1 MKPSSIR
8 ALWTYENRLLLI
20 LFLTFGFVFFD
31 RLALSFLFP
40 FMQDELDLSQ
50 TQLGMISSALALT
63 WALSGA
69 IAGAWSDSRA
79 KRKALLVVSV
89 LGFSIC
95 SALSGLV
102 GGFISLLVFRA
113 LMGLAEGP
121 VLPIAQSLMI
131 QSSTPSRRGL
141 NMGLLQGSSAGLIG
155 AMIGPPV
162 VIGLAT
168 HFGWRVAFY
177 VTVIPGM
184 LIALCIWRWVH
195 EHPGGAPAADAKPAP
210 INRWALLRK
219 RNVLLCMLI
228 SCFFL
233 TWFIII
239 ISFAPT
245 FLVKYRAFSPGD
257 MGLVMTC
264 LGAAWVFWGFA
275 VPAISDRIGRKT
287 ALAIFAPIAA
297 MCPIALIYGDS
308 AVALGAVVFFTYT
321 GLGCFT
327 LFMATVPAE
336 TVPPQVLTGALGL
349 IMGAGELVGG
359 FVAPTAA
366 GLAADHYGLP
376 VTMWIAA
383 AGALVAGLL
392 ALGLKETAPLVLQ
405 RRAAA
410 GVAGAAP

>member
-1 MKPSSIR
+1 MLTPLSRSF
-8 ALWTYENRLLLI
+8 WTYENRLLLI

-63 WALSGA
+63 WAISGA
-69 IAGAWSDSRA
+69 LAGAWSDSRS
-79 KRKALLVVSV
+79 KRKALLIVSV

-95 SALSGLV
+95 SAMSGLV
-102 GGFISLLVFRA
+102 GGFVALLVFRA
-113 LMGLAEGP
+113 MMGLAEGP
-121 VLPIAQSLMI
+121 VLPISQSLMI

-162 VIGLAT
+162 VIALAT
-168 HFGWRVAFY
+168 NFGWRVAFY
-177 VTVIPGM
+177 VTVVPGI
-184 LIALCIWRWVH
+184 LLALCIWRWVR
-195 EHPGGAPAADAKPAP
+195 EHPSDAPAVQAKRAP
-210 INRWALLRK
+210 INRWALLRE
-219 RNVLLCMLI
+219 RNVVLCMLI

-245 FLVKYRAFSPGD
+245 FLVRYREFSAGD
-257 MGLVMTC
+257 MGFVMSC

-275 VPAISDRIGRKT
+275 VPAISDRIGRKS
-287 ALAIFAPIAA
+287 ALVIFAPIAA
-297 MCPIALIYGDS
+297 LSPIALIYGES
-308 AVALGAVVFFTYT
+308 VTALGLIVFLTYT

-327 LFMATVPAE
+327 LFMATIPAE

-359 FVAPTAA
+359 FLAPTIA
-366 GLAADHYGLP
+366 GFASDHYGLP
-376 VTMWIAA
+376 VAMWISAS
-383 AGALVAGLL
+383 GALIAGLL
-392 ALGLKETAPLVLQ
+392 SLGLKETAPLVLQ

-410 GVAGAAP
+410 GAQP

>member
-1 MKPSSIR
+1 MHTSTRRPIWS
-8 ALWTYENRLLLI
+8 YENRLLLI

-50 TQLGMISSALALT
+50 TQLGMIASVLALT

-69 IAGAWSDSRA
+69 LAGVWSDSRA
-79 KRKALLVVSV
+79 KRKSLLVVAV

-121 VLPIAQSLMI
+121 VLPISQSLMV
-131 QSSTPSRRGL
+131 QSSSPSRRGL

-168 HFGWRVAFY
+168 HYGWRLAFY
-177 VTVIPGM
+177 VTVIPGI
-184 LIALCIWRWVH
+184 LLALCIWRWVH
-195 EHPGGAPAADAKPAP
+195 EQPDGLPPPPSKPAP
-210 INRWALLRK
+210 INRWALLRE

-245 FLVKYRAFSPGD
+245 FLVKYRQFSASD
-257 MGLVMTC
+257 MGFVMSC

-275 VPAISDRIGRKT
+275 VPAISDRIGRKS
-287 ALAIFAPIAA
+287 ALLIFAPIAA
-297 MCPIALIYGDS
+297 LSPIALIYGES
-308 AVALGAVVFFTYT
+308 VSSLGLVVFLTYT

-327 LFMATVPAE
+327 LFMATIPAE
-336 TVPPQVLTGALGL
+336 TVPPQVLAGALGL

-359 FVAPTAA
+359 FLAPTIA
-366 GLAADHYGLP
+366 GFAADQYGLP
-376 VTMWIAA
+376 TAMWIAA
-383 AGALVAGLL
+383 GGACIAGLL

-410 GVAGAAP
+410 EGQP

>member
-1 MKPSSIR
+1 MPPSPNRS
-8 ALWTYENRLLLI
+8 WWSYENRLLLI
-20 LFLTFGFVFFD
+20 LFVTFGFVFFD

-40 FMQDELDLSQ
+40 FMQEELDLSQ

-63 WALSGA
+63 WAISGA
-69 IAGAWSDSRA
+69 IAGAWADSRA
-79 KRKALLVVSV
+79 KRKALLVVAV
-89 LGFSIC
+89 LAFSIC

-102 GGFISLLVFRA
+102 GGFVSLLVFRA

-168 HFGWRVAFY
+168 HFGWRIAFY
-177 VTVIPGM
+177 VTVIPGI
-184 LIALCIWRWVH
+184 LIALSIWRWVH
-195 EHPGGAPAADAKPAP
+195 EHPGKAPAAAQAKPAP
-210 INRWALLRK
+210 IDRWALLRE

-245 FLVKYRAFSPGD
+245 FLIQYREFSAGD
-257 MGLVMTC
+257 MGFVMSC

-275 VPAISDRIGRKT
+275 VPAISDRIGRKS

-297 MCPIALIYGDS
+297 LCPIALIYGDS
-308 AVALGAVVFFTYT
+308 VTALGMVVFVTYT

-327 LFMATVPAE
+327 LFMATIPAE

-359 FVAPTAA
+359 FLAPTVA
-366 GLAADHYGLP
+366 GLAADLYGLP
-376 VTMWIAA
+376 AAMWISAG
-383 AGALVAGLL
+383 GALVAGVLS
-392 ALGLKETAPLVLQ
+392 LGLEETAPLVVSKS
-405 RRAAA
+405 AATE
-410 GVAGAAP
+410 GRQ

>member
-1 MKPSSIR
+1 MNTPLNRSF
-8 ALWTYENRLLLI
+8 WTYENRLLLI
-20 LFLTFGFVFFD
+20 LSLTFGFVFFD

-63 WALSGA
+63 WAISGA
-69 IAGAWSDSRA
+69 LAGAWSDSRA
-79 KRKALLVVSV
+79 KRKALLIVAV
-89 LGFSIC
+89 LGFSIF

-102 GGFISLLVFRA
+102 AGFISLLVFRA
-113 LMGLAEGP
+113 LMGMAEGP
-121 VLPIAQSLMI
+121 VLPLSQSLMI

-177 VTVIPGM
+177 VTCIPGI
-184 LIALCIWRWVH
+184 LIALCIWRWVR
-195 EHPGGAPAADAKPAP
+195 EHPSNTQPAQVKAAPV
-210 INRWALLRK
+210 NRWALLK
-219 RNVLLCMLI
+219 ERNIVLCMLI

-245 FLVKYRAFSPGD
+245 FLVKYREFSAGD
-257 MGLVMTC
+257 MGFVMSC
-264 LGAAWVFWGFA
+264 LGAAWVLWGFV
-275 VPAISDRIGRKT
+275 VPAISDRIGRKPT
-287 ALAIFAPIAA
+287 LIIFAPIAA
-297 MCPIALIYGDS
+297 LCPIALIYGGDS
-308 AVALGAVVFFTYT
+308 ALSLGLIVFLTYT

-327 LFMATVPAE
+327 LFMATIPAE
-336 TVPPQVLTGALGL
+336 TVPPQAMAGALGL

-359 FVAPTAA
+359 FVAPTVA
-366 GLAADHYGLP
+366 GFAADQYGLP
-376 VTMWIAA
+376 VAMWMSAG
-383 AGALVAGLL
+383 GALIACLL
-392 ALGLKETAPLVLQ
+392 SFGLKETAPVVLQ
-405 RRAAA
+405 RRLAS
-410 GVAGAAP
+410 GSKP

>member
-1 MKPSSIR
+1 MHLSPSRS
-8 ALWTYENRLLLI
+8 WWSYENRLLLI
-20 LFLTFGFVFFD
+20 LFLAFGFVFFD

-40 FMQDELDLSQ
+40 FMQEELDLSQ
-50 TQLGMISSALALT
+50 TQLGMVSSALALT
-63 WALSGA
+63 WAVSGA

-79 KRKALLVVSV
+79 KRKTLLVLAV

-102 GGFISLLVFRA
+102 AGFVSLLVFRA

-131 QSSTPSRRGL
+131 QSSSPLRRGL
-141 NMGLLQGSSAGLIG
+141 NMGLLQSSSAGLIG

-177 VTVIPGM
+177 VTVVPGIV
-184 LIALCIWRWVH
+184 IALCIWRWVH
-195 EHPGGAPAADAKPAP
+195 EHPAGLAAKQTQPAP
-210 INRWALLRK
+210 IKRWALLRE

-233 TWFIII
+233 TWFITI

-245 FLVKYRAFSPGD
+245 FLVKHRGFSAAD
-257 MGLVMTC
+257 MGLVMSC
-264 LGAAWVFWGFA
+264 LGAAWVFWGFV
-275 VPAISDRIGRKT
+275 VPAISDRIGRRS
-287 ALAIFAPIAA
+287 ALVLFAPIAA
-297 MCPIALIYGDS
+297 LCPIALIYGDS
-308 AVALGAVVFFTYT
+308 AIALGVVVFFTYT
-321 GLGCFT
+321 GLGCFP

-336 TVPPQVLTGALGL
+336 TVPPQVLTGALGI

-359 FVAPTAA
+359 FLAPTVA

-376 VTMWIAA
+376 VAMWISA
-383 AGALVAGLL
+383 AGALIAGLL
-392 ALGLKETAPLVLQ
+392 ALGLQETAPML
-405 RRAAA
+405 RRQPATA
-410 GVAGAAP
+410 GGQP

>member
-1 MKPSSIR
+1 MYPSPIR
-8 ALWTYENRLLLI
+8 TFWTYENRLLLI

-40 FMQDELDLSQ
+40 FMQDELELSQ

-63 WALSGA
+63 WAISGA
-69 IAGAWSDSRA
+69 IAGAWSDSRS
-79 KRKALLVVSV
+79 KRKTLLVVSV

-95 SALSGLV
+95 SAMSGLV

-177 VTVIPGM
+177 VTVIPGI
-184 LIALCIWRWVH
+184 LIALSIWRWVH
-195 EHPGGAPAADAKPAP
+195 EHPGQAPASPQAKPAP
-210 INRWALLRK
+210 VNRWALLRE

-245 FLVKYRAFSPGD
+245 FLVKFREFSAAD
-257 MGLVMTC
+257 MGFVMSC

-275 VPAISDRIGRKT
+275 VPAISDRVGRKS
-287 ALAIFAPIAA
+287 ALVIFAPIASL
-297 MCPIALIYGDS
+297 CPIALIYYGGS
-308 AVALGAVVFFTYT
+308 AVTLGMVVFVTYT

-359 FVAPTAA
+359 FLAPTIA
-366 GLAADHYGLP
+366 GFAADHYGLP
-376 VTMWIAA
+376 IAMWMSAG
-383 AGALVAGLL
+383 GALIAGLL

-405 RRAAA
+405 RRASA
-410 GVAGAAP
+410 GVRS

>member
-1 MKPSSIR
+1 MHAPLSRSF
-8 ALWTYENRLLLI
+8 WTYENRLLLI

-40 FMQDELDLSQ
+40 FMQEELDLSQ

-63 WALSGA
+63 WAISGA

-102 GGFISLLVFRA
+102 GGFVSLLVFRA

-155 AMIGPPV
+155 ALIGPPV

-168 HFGWRVAFY
+168 HFGWRLAFY

-195 EHPGGAPAADAKPAP
+195 EHPDAPPPRRPSPRLSAAGPCC
-210 INRWALLRK
+210 
-219 RNVLLCMLI
+219 V
-228 SCFFL
+228 S
-233 TWFIII
+233 
-239 ISFAPT
+239 
-245 FLVKYRAFSPGD
+245 
-257 MGLVMTC
+257 
-264 LGAAWVFWGFA
+264 
-275 VPAISDRIGRKT
+275 
-287 ALAIFAPIAA
+287 A
-297 MCPIALIYGDS
+297 MC
-308 AVALGAVVFFTYT
+308 
-321 GLGCFT
+321 CF
-327 LFMATVPAE
+327 AC
-336 TVPPQVLTGALGL
+336 
-349 IMGAGELVGG
+349 
-359 FVAPTAA
+359 
-366 GLAADHYGLP
+366 
-376 VTMWIAA
+376 
-383 AGALVAGLL
+383 
-392 ALGLKETAPLVLQ
+392 
-405 RRAAA
+405 
-410 GVAGAAP
+410 

>member
-1 MKPSSIR
+1 MHPTPSRS
-8 ALWTYENRLLLI
+8 LWNYENRLLLI

-63 WALSGA
+63 WAISGA
-69 IAGAWSDSRA
+69 IAGAWSDSRS

-95 SALSGLV
+95 SAMSGLV
-102 GGFISLLVFRA
+102 GGFVSLLVFRA

-131 QSSTPSRRGL
+131 QSSTPARRGL

-168 HFGWRVAFY
+168 NFGWRVAFY
-177 VTVIPGM
+177 VTVIPGI
-184 LIALCIWRWVH
+184 LIALSIWRWVH
-195 EHPGGAPAADAKPAP
+195 EHPGQAPAVAQAKPAP
-210 INRWALLRK
+210 INRWALLRE

-245 FLVKYRAFSPGD
+245 FLVKYREFSAAD
-257 MGLVMTC
+257 MGFVMSC

-275 VPAISDRIGRKT
+275 VPAISDRIGRKPT
-287 ALAIFAPIAA
+287 LVIFAPIAA
-297 MCPIALIYGDS
+297 LCPIALIYGDS
-308 AVALGAVVFFTYT
+308 VLALGMVVFFTYT

-359 FVAPTAA
+359 FLAPTIA
-366 GLAADHYGLP
+366 GFAADHYGLP
-376 VTMWIAA
+376 VAMWMSAGGALI
-383 AGALVAGLL
+383 AGAL

-410 GVAGAAP
+410 GATP

>member
-1 MKPSSIR
+1 MLTPSPR
-8 ALWTYENRLLLI
+8 TLWTYENRLLLI

-63 WALSGA
+63 WAISGT
-69 IAGAWSDSRA
+69 IAGAWSDSRS
-79 KRKALLVVSV
+79 KRKSLLVVAV

-95 SALSGLV
+95 SAMSGLV

-113 LMGLAEGP
+113 LMGMAEGP
-121 VLPIAQSLMI
+121 VLPLSQSLMI
-131 QSSTPSRRGL
+131 QSSSPARRGL

-168 HFGWRVAFY
+168 NYGWRVAFY
-177 VTVIPGM
+177 VSCIPGI
-184 LIALCIWRWVH
+184 LIALCIWRWVR
-195 EHPGGAPAADAKPAP
+195 EHPGETPPVQAKSAP
-210 INRWALLRK
+210 INRWALLRE
-219 RNVLLCMLI
+219 RNVVLCMLI

-245 FLVKYRAFSPGD
+245 FLVKYREFSPGD
-257 MGLVMTC
+257 MGFVMSC
-264 LGAAWVFWGFA
+264 LGAAWVFWGFV
-275 VPAISDRIGRKT
+275 VPAISDRIGRKP
-287 ALAIFAPIAA
+287 ALIIFAPIAA

-308 AVALGAVVFFTYT
+308 VHTLGLVVFLTYT

-327 LFMATVPAE
+327 LFMATIPAE
-336 TVPPQVLTGALGL
+336 TVPPQAMAGALGL

-359 FVAPTAA
+359 FLAPTVA
-366 GLAADHYGLP
+366 GFAADQYGLP
-376 VTMWIAA
+376 VAMWMSAG
-383 AGALVAGLL
+383 GALIACLL
-392 ALGLKETAPLVLQ
+392 SFGLKETAPLVLQ
-405 RRAAA
+405 RRQTS
-410 GVAGAAP
+410 GNQP